1 MKKIHLLLY
10 TFRGKHFFFH
20 IVLIGICVT
29 IFNLSQIIFNVAS
42 YYCQQYTDSSPENAA
57 IRRISQLFIRYF
69 KYTFIF
75 VMILICAII
84 FISVCKKWV
93 TDKKS
98 YYLMTAIG
106 YSDRKIT
113 FLYMCYWIVVVLIG
127 WFIFTQLTLLLSIK
141 LLPTLL
147 NNYSIPL
154 YKNPDSDMFWSSC
167 ISIIILLFSTIISNV
182 SCLLIQKIIKTTH

>member
-1 MKKIHLLLY
+1 
-10 TFRGKHFFFH
+10 
-20 IVLIGICVT
+20 
-29 IFNLSQIIFNVAS
+29 
-42 YYCQQYTDSSPENAA
+42 
-57 IRRISQLFIRYF
+57 
-69 KYTFIF
+69 
-75 VMILICAII
+75 
-84 FISVCKKWV
+84 
-93 TDKKS
+93 
-98 YYLMTAIG
+98 MTAIG